1 MVLVPLPTRQRLF
14 NGGGDFVAV
23 AAVVNSEKVVAGGR
37 VIETESVVVLSS
49 VQLPPSI
56 SVASGFSF
64 LKETWRSKE
73 RDERE
78 REREGSERRERIW
91 VLVWI
96 VLTKRKEVW
105 E

>member
-1 MVLVPLPTRQRLF
+1 MIVIR
-14 NGGGDFVAV
+14 
-23 AAVVNSEKVVAGGR
+23 VVNGDKLVTGER
-37 VIETESVVVLSS
+37 DTETESLVVLSS
-49 VQLPPSI
+49 MQLPPSI

-78 REREGSERRERIW
+78 RERERDERGERIW